1 MNDQPGTA
9 YKVKQLSAP
18 RGANNTQT
26 NEPVE
31 DFDGLVTHHP
41 KDNRNAR
48 LEDGLV
54 VGGQLGRVHAIVDGE
69 IQEVEF
75 ARSGNDYFGLKPDQ
89 VLLKKDLMLEDPGF
103 PPNTMRARQV
113 PVPAPVSGYVG
124 RVSHAQGLVDI
135 YDREGGDL
143 IARIR
148 HMEPIAVSEEE
159 TVVYGQQIGTQGNA
173 QTGGIHLHIEMDTR
187 YHRQFENYVADLV
200 EGRLPIEPELRVGVQ
215 PRPIADDG
223 TLRLGESSLRIRDLQ
238 KHLNDQGYVGADD
251 RPLVEDGVYRLTM
264 QRAVLDFQRDQCL
277 PQTGD
282 IDPALLKRLPAVPP
296 PPMDQAIDGLRG
308 HGPSDFVPSPSAP
321 GPASGPCSP
330 PSGTQI
336 DEAGQRRRPLQPFF
350 SSAPEAGSPRPAD
363 VPLVQTIRDKLPAA
377 FAQHGPVPPAQDL
390 DRIAACLAV
399 ECRQSGIGKPD
410 HVVVGHPAPDG
421 SGRHVFAVAG
431 ALNDPAHLRAQVA
444 GQQAA
449 TTPLQDS
456 LSKLDALQVQRSE
469 DQSLAQQQAEHQR
482 PPSMKV

>member
-1 MNDQPGTA
+1 MDNYTA
-9 YKVKQLSAP
+9 YRVIQLGPP
-18 RGANNTQT
+18 RGASQAQR
-26 NEPVE
+26 NELVS
-31 DFDGLVTHHP
+31 DFDSLATHHP
-41 KDNRNAR
+41 GDNRNAR
-48 LEDGLV
+48 IQDGLV
-54 VGGQLGRVHAIVDGE
+54 VNGQPRRAHALIDGE
-69 IQEVEF
+69 IQEIEI
-75 ARSGNDYFGLKPDQ
+75 ARNGNAYFGLKPDQ
-89 VLLKKDLMLEDPGF
+89 VLLKKDFMLEHPGLQQGSAA
-103 PPNTMRARQV
+103 AREVMV
-113 PVPAPVSGYVG
+113 PSPVAGYIG
-124 RVSHAQGLVDI
+124 RVSPTEGLVDI
-135 YDREGGDL
+135 YDRQGGDV

-148 HMEPIAVSEEE
+148 HMSDINVQEQQAVS
-159 TVVYGQQIGTQGNA
+159 YGHSLGVQSNKLTDKV
-173 QTGGIHLHIEMDTR
+173 HLHIEMDTR
-187 YHRQFENYVADLV
+187 YYRQFENYIADLV
-200 EGRLPIEPELRVGVQ
+200 DGRLTIESEGRVGVQ

-321 GPASGPCSP
+321 GPASGPCSS

-350 SSAPEAGSPRPAD
+350 SSAPEAGSPSQAD

>member
-1 MNDQPGTA
+1 MEDQLRTA
-9 YKVKQLSAP
+9 YKVTQLGAP
-18 RGANNTQT
+18 RGANNLQV
-26 NEPVE
+26 NEVVE

-41 KDNRNAR
+41 KDNRSAHLR
-48 LEDGLV
+48 GGLV
-54 VGGQLGRVHAIVDGE
+54 VGGQPGRVHAFIDSE

-75 ARSGNDYFGLKPDQ
+75 ARNGNDYFGLKPHQ

-103 PPNTMRARQV
+103 PTGSLKARQV
-113 PVPAPVSGYVG
+113 PVPSPVSGYVG
-124 RVSHAQGLVDI
+124 RVSHSQGLVDI

-148 HMEPIAVSEEE
+148 HMEPLAVSEREA
-159 TVVYGQQIGTQGNA
+159 VVYGQQIGTQGNA

-187 YHRQFENYVADLV
+187 YYRQFENYVADLV
-200 EGRLPIEPELRVGVQ
+200 DGRLPIEPEGRVGVQ

-251 RPLVEDGVYRLTM
+251 RPLLEDGVYRLTM

-282 IDPALLKRLPAVPP
+282 IDPALLKRMPALPP
-296 PPMDQAIDGLRG
+296 PPMDQAIEGLRG
-308 HGPSDFVPSPSAP
+308 RGSSDSVPSSSPI
-321 GPASGPCSP
+321 PAGGPCSP

-336 DEAGQRRRPLQPFF
+336 DEAGQRRRPLEPFF
-350 SSAPEAGSPRPAD
+350 SSAPEAGSPSPAD
-363 VPLVQTIRDKLPAA
+363 VPLVQTIRDRLPVA
-377 FAQHGPVPPAQDL
+377 FAQHGPVPPARDL

-399 ECRQSGIGKPD
+399 ECRQRGIGKPD

-421 SGRHVFAVAG
+421 SGRHVFVVAG

-449 TTPLQDS
+449 TTPVQDS

-469 DQSLAQQQAEHQR
+469 GQGLAQQQAEQQR
-482 PPSMKV
+482 PLSMKV